1 MEVFAIKAAQL
12 ILSLSILV
20 ILHELG
26 HFIPAKLF
34 GVRVE
39 KFYLFFDPYFSLF
52 KFKKGDTEYGV
63 GWLPLGGYVKLSGM
77 IDESMDKEQ
86 MSKPA
91 EEWEFRAKP
100 AWQRLIIMLGGVTVN
115 VILGIIIYSGILYT
129 WGESYIA
136 AKDAEYGVTV
146 AASAKEV
153 GFKDGDKIISLNGN
167 PVPSNYTYAQI
178 AKDLLF
184 SDVVQHV
191 KVENAGETRTV
202 DVPGDFDQLV
212 MANGER
218 GIFGERIPFIAD
230 TILPSSGAEAA
241 GVQKGDKFVAVD
253 GSPAEYFDEFVEA
266 VQAKKD
272 QDIQLTIN
280 REGELVTI
288 PVHVSETGKIGVGNK
303 SPLDYFNITQR
314 EYSLGEAIPA
324 GFNMAVNTVVGYVQQ
339 FKLIFTKEGASQI
352 GGFGSIG
359 GMFPSVWNWQMFW
372 QLTALLSMILAFM
385 NVLPIPAL
393 DGGHVMFLIYEMV
406 SGRKPGEKFLEYAQ
420 MAGMFFLLGLMIYAN
435 GNDIFKLF
443 K

>member
-52 KFKKGDTEYGV
+52 KFKKGETEYGV

-100 AWQRLIIMLGGVTVN
+100 AWQRLIVMLGGVTVN

-178 AKDLLF
+178 TKDLLF

-191 KVENAGETRTV
+191 KVENGGETRTV

-230 TILPSSGAEAA
+230 TILPNSGAETA

-253 GSPAEYFDEFVEA
+253 GNPAEYFDQFVEA

-324 GFNMAVNTVVGYVQQ
+324 GF
-339 FKLIFTKEGASQI
+339 KPTKISFI
-352 GGFGSIG
+352 TS
-359 GMFPSVWNWQMFW
+359 
-372 QLTALLSMILAFM
+372 
-385 NVLPIPAL
+385 
-393 DGGHVMFLIYEMV
+393 
-406 SGRKPGEKFLEYAQ
+406 
-420 MAGMFFLLGLMIYAN
+420 
-435 GNDIFKLF
+435 
-443 K
+443 